1 MTKYHSRLYPFR
13 TCDPPLP
20 LCRTGFVYMLSSLRQ
35 NEYTYIGKTKCLRT
49 RINQHNLGYGSTST
63 EPTHLHPFAV
73 MAYICG
79 FENDNNLQLHV
90 ERKWKDH
97 RETMTRNGL
106 GDVRLWVRGGQEV
119 INRLDVERFGIQKSN
134 LKLVLLFIDGGRT

>member
-1 MTKYHSRLYPFR
+1 MHIL
-13 TCDPPLP
+13 
-20 LCRTGFVYMLSSLRQ
+20 
-35 NEYTYIGKTKCLRT
+35 GKTKCLRT
-49 RINQHNLGYGSTST
+49 RKNEHNSGYGSTST

-134 LKLVLLFIDGGRT
+134 LKSVLLFIDGNRT